1 MGQTILLAGRP
12 GVGKTTIIKQ
22 VVNMLGGEAGGFY
35 TEEIRQ
41 RGRRLG
47 FKIITLEGEEGV
59 LAHVDIKGAPRVSK
73 YGVNV
78 RDLEEVGVAALR
90 RAVEGGRYVVIDEI
104 GKMEL
109 YSPEFRR
116 AVVEALE
123 SEKVVLGTVMAGRHE
138 WVDNLKAKSQVT
150 VLTVT
155 EGNRE
160 GMAGRILDMLQVSR
174 GAPKP

>member
-1 MGQTILLAGRP
+1 MGHAILLAGRP
-12 GVGKTTIIKQ
+12 GVGKTTVIKQ
-22 VVNMLGGEAGGFY
+22 VVDMLGGEAGGFY

-41 RGRRLG
+41 GGRRLG
-47 FKIITLEGEEGV
+47 FKIITLDGEEGV
-59 LAHVDIKGAPRVSK
+59 LAHIDIKGAPRVSK

-78 RDLEEVGVAALR
+78 RDLEEVGVASLR
-90 RAVEGGRYVVIDEI
+90 RAIEERRYVVIDEI

-109 YSPEFRR
+109 YSQEFRR

-123 SEKVVLGTVMAGRHE
+123 SEKVVLGTVMAGRHD
-138 WVDNLKAKSQVT
+138 WVDTLKARPQVA

-160 GMAGRILDMLQVSR
+160 GMARRLLDMLQVSR
-174 GAPKP
+174 GAFK

>member
-1 MGQTILLAGRP
+1 MGDAILLAGRP
-12 GVGKTTIIKQ
+12 GVGKTTIIKR
-22 VVNMLGGEAGGFY
+22 VVDILGGEAGGFY

-59 LAHVDIKGAPRVSK
+59 LAHVEIKGAPRVSK
-73 YGVNV
+73 YGVNLK
-78 RDLEEVGVAALR
+78 DLEEVGVAALR
-90 RAVEGGRYVVIDEI
+90 RAIEGRRYVVIDEI

-109 YSPEFRR
+109 YSLEFRR

-123 SEKVVLGTVMAGRHE
+123 SEKVVLGTVMAGPHL
-138 WVDNLKAKSQVT
+138 WVDTLKARPQVT

-160 GMAGRILDMLQVSR
+160 GMARQILEMLRVSG
-174 GAPKP
+174 GAK

>member
-1 MGQTILLAGRP
+1 MGDAILLAGRP
-12 GVGKTTIIKQ
+12 GVGKTTIIKG
-22 VVNMLGGEAGGFY
+22 VVDILGGEAGGFY

-73 YGVNV
+73 YGVNLK
-78 RDLEEVGVAALR
+78 DLEGVGVAALR
-90 RAVEGGRYVVIDEI
+90 RAIEKRRYVVIDEI

-109 YSPEFRR
+109 YSQEFRR
-116 AVVEALE
+116 AVVEALG
-123 SEKVVLGTVMAGRHE
+123 SEKVVLGTVMAGPHL
-138 WVDNLKAKSQVT
+138 WVDTLKARPQVT

-160 GMAGRILDMLQVSR
+160 GMARQILDMLQVS
-174 GAPKP
+174 

>member
-1 MGQTILLAGRP
+1 MGRAILLAGRP

-22 VVNMLGGEAGGFY
+22 VVDVLGGEAGGFY

-41 RGRRLG
+41 GGRRLG
-47 FKIITLEGEEGV
+47 FKIITLEGREGV

-78 RDLEEVGVAALR
+78 KDLEEVGVAALR
-90 RAVEGGRYVVIDEI
+90 RAIEGRGYVVIDEI

-109 YSPEFRR
+109 YSQEFRR
-116 AVVEALE
+116 AVMEALE
-123 SEKVVLGTVMAGRHE
+123 SERVVLGTVLAGRHP
-138 WVDNLKAKSQVT
+138 WVDTLKARPQVT

-160 GMAGRILDMLQVSR
+160 GMARRILDMLEVR
-174 GAPKP
+174 RRAK